1 MTLIEKS
8 KLIITLYYKFKIKIY
23 IVDDLLNPNLF
34 YHLILKYDA
43 LNKETFHLTINN
55 CIFSFVF
62 LELIQVEQVIT
73 SLAID
78 AIADYSRFFIKSTV
92 WKHWNGK
99 KVNQFDLKDSCI
111 TKLKRICW
119 TYSMDKYSRSKML
132 NTKYFRKAWIELE
145 LPMMRMTF

>member
-92 WKHWNGK
+92 WKH
-99 KVNQFDLKDSCI
+99 
-111 TKLKRICW
+111 
-119 TYSMDKYSRSKML
+119 
-132 NTKYFRKAWIELE
+132 
-145 LPMMRMTF
+145 